1 MGGRDPEARVEGG
14 REEAQVSLVAR
25 TSFPSPSEVLG
36 SEVWSPGSGRCGP
49 RGGS

>member
-1 MGGRDPEARVEGG
+1 MGGRDPEARMEGG

-36 SEVWSPGSGRCGP
+36 SEVWSPIFLF
-49 RGGS
+49 